1 MEVRHRVGLKMDQV
15 LTTTPEQES
24 QERDEKG
31 ARRLM
36 EMVPPPDPLKASNP
50 AVLIELTCETPTIL
64 GRKVWAGIG
73 YEDAGQAQPHVYA
86 VR

>member
-1 MEVRHRVGLKMDQV
+1 MDQV

-24 QERDEKG
+24 QERDEKR

-36 EMVPPPDPLKASNP
+36 EMVPPPNPLKGPNP
-50 AVLIELTCETPTIL
+50 AVLIELACDTPAIL

-73 YEDAGQAQPHVYA
+73 YEDAGRTDCHA
-86 VR
+86 